1 MTRSTR
7 DVRFTPESRH
17 SAALLRRPLCVP
29 QADVRQLYRRRLAR
43 DVIPLRAVTLDTGH
57 SMVLIP
63 LGSVL
68 HELSQGHFTCSGKPG
83 EDIAL
88 IIDPDFFR

>member
-1 MTRSTR
+1 MSALPPKADIRQR
-7 DVRFTPESRH
+7 DLNVRF
-17 SAALLRRPLCVP
+17 VP
-29 QADVRQLYRRRLAR
+29 KPDVRQLYRRRLAR